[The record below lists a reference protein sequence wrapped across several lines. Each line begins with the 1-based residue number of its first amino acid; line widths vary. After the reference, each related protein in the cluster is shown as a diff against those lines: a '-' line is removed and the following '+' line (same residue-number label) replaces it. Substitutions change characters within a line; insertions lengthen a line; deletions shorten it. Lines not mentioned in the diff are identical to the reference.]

1 MPLTRVSVIGMS
13 TDTNTP
19 AASTAAT
26 VTVRLSC
33 RHVIDIEPAEGQP
46 TADNLMGQTVECGKC
61 PAKKSGGA
69 PTRRIKAVLTTADTG
84 VADPDPEPVLVQ
96 TSTETEADR
105 HAIPADP
112 EAELIGD
119 AERAA
124 ERGDATLRPSADRL
138 VAEAKRGPRVVKA
151 SAEARALKAWTEGG
165 EKGDRPAT
173 PNLEAIEAEKAAEA
187 ADKAAEVEGRKPGTA
202 PIDPANPMGLGVAQG
217 PVGMVDSSNMTADQ
231 PTPAKRTRKSRAPEG
246 RVTDLNLS
254 PVRRTVMLA
263 ALPEDATGSVKAL
276 RAAVAAEAKRV
287 DVDADGVRALLTGLA
302 PLCKDG
308 DKAACKLN
316 EWLMKFAEQV
326 GWKAPA

>member
-1 MPLTRVSVIGMS
+1 MS

-19 AASTAAT
+19 AASTAPT

-33 RHVIDIEPAEGQP
+33 RHVIDIEQAEGKP

-69 PTRRIKAVLTTADTG
+69 PTRRIKAVLTIADTG
-84 VADPDPEPVLVQ
+84 ESEAPEADP
-96 TSTETEADR
+96 
-105 HAIPADP
+105 IPADVLAEVDEIEAADAP
-112 EAELIGD
+112 EADD
-119 AERAA
+119 APEA
-124 ERGDATLRPSADRL
+124 PQ
-138 VAEAKRGPRVVKA
+138 AEAKRGPRVVKA
-151 SAEARALKAWTEGG
+151 TAEARALKAWTEGG

-173 PNLEAIEAEKAAEA
+173 PNLDAIEAEKAAEA

-217 PVGMVDSSNMTADQ
+217 PIGMVDSSNMTADQ
-231 PTPAKRTRKSRAPEG
+231 PTTAKRTRKSRAPEG

-263 ALPEDATGSVKAL
+263 ALPEDAAGSIKAL